1 MDGDGSAPSAAGRF
15 SQTMT
20 QSSGVEYFE
29 LLLVHSFVKTV
40 RKNSEGR
47 RKRGKKS
54 FTIRGFLF
62 SFGLESN

>member
-1 MDGDGSAPSAAGRF
+1 MDGDGSAPF

-29 LLLVHSFVKTV
+29 LLLVQF
-40 RKNSEGR
+40 RKDCQEKLGR
-47 RKRGKKS
+47 PPERGKKS